1 MNPHKSSPP
10 DGNSGNSDMQEQ
22 PQADISSDG
31 AATRTAAASDNV
43 HTQQTLAANV
53 IRSQIDSLY
62 SGDQTTTT
70 PTQSQ
75 TELHIEP
82 NVPAAQADT
91 NPYHR
96 THTSHPQPEAD
107 QWKQY
112 HTAWQNYYQK
122 YYENF
127 YTAQAAQTSAP
138 TPTRISD
145 ESVKTKESPRHEG
158 YFTQQPVEPVNE
170 SPEVLS
176 NDQALLELRQKL
188 LGRVQESA
196 KKIRKSR
203 HFIPILSALGVVII
217 FVFIQYNQIV
227 TANVLAYVSPGS
239 IDPQNIVVDP
249 TTDVVVTQEPR
260 LIIPKINV
268 DVPVAY
274 DIGTDNSSQ
283 MAAMANGLAHFPIAG
298 ASSHPGEIGNTVLA
312 GHSSND
318 LFDGGDYKFI
328 FAQLEKLSVGDSVYA
343 NYKGKRYTYVVTK
356 IQVVKPDDVAALVY
370 PTTKPVLTLL
380 TCTPLGTALN
390 RLLVT
395 AEQVSPDPTAAAT
408 APTSSGTPSSTT
420 SIPGDNGTLFE
431 KLFGL
436 K

>member
-1 MNPHKSSPP
+1 MHPDKSNPP
-10 DGNSGNSDMQEQ
+10 DGNSG
-22 PQADISSDG
+22 SSDLQ
-31 AATRTAAASDNV
+31 DP
-43 HTQQTLAANV
+43 TQQASAANV
-53 IRSQIDSLY
+53 IRSQIESLY
-62 SGDQTTTT
+62 DNGQAAAAT
-70 PTQSQ
+70 
-75 TELHIEP
+75 
-82 NVPAAQADT
+82 PAAQDDT

-96 THTSHPQPEAD
+96 THTQHPLPEAE
-107 QWKQY
+107 QWKEY

-122 YYENF
+122 YYENY
-127 YTAQAAQTSAP
+127 YTAQAAAAP
-138 TPTRISD
+138 VATAPVAS
-145 ESVKTKESPRHEG
+145 SPKEEG
-158 YFTQQPVEPVNE
+158 YFSQQPAEPVTPVQE
-170 SPEVLS
+170 TRETLS
-176 NDQALLELRQKL
+176 NDQALYELRQKL

-203 HFIPILSALGVVII
+203 HFVPIISALAVVFI
-217 FVFIQYNQIV
+217 FVFIQYNQVV

-268 DVPVAY
+268 DVPVSY
-274 DIGTDNSSQ
+274 DIGTDNASQ
-283 MAAMANGLAHFPIAG
+283 MAAMAKGLAHFPVAG
-298 ASSHPGEIGNTVLA
+298 ASSHPGEVGNTVLA

-318 LFDGGDYKFI
+318 LFDSGDYKFI
-328 FAQLEKLSVGDSVYA
+328 FAQLDKLAVGDSVYA

-356 IQVVKPDDVAALVY
+356 TQVVAPTDVAALVY

-395 AEQVSPDPTAAAT
+395 AEQVSPDPSEAAT
-408 APTSSGTPSSTT
+408 APAGSGTPGSTT

-431 KLFGL
+431 KLFGT

>member
-1 MNPHKSSPP
+1 MNPYKSSPP
-10 DGNSGNSDMQEQ
+10 DGNSGNSDVQDQ
-22 PQADISSDG
+22 PQADISSG
-31 AATRTAAASDNV
+31 GTATSTSTASDKV
-43 HTQQTLAANV
+43 HAQQASAANV

-62 SGDQTTTT
+62 GNTQSTTT

-75 TELHIEP
+75 TEPEVIA
-82 NVPAAQADT
+82 VQADT
-91 NPYHR
+91 NPYHH
-96 THTSHPQPEAD
+96 THTLHSQPEAD

-127 YTAQAAQTSAP
+127 YTAQVTP
-138 TPTRISD
+138 TPALTPGHTPV
-145 ESVKTKESPRHEG
+145 ESLKTKGSPLHEG
-158 YFTQQPVEPVNE
+158 YFTKQPIELENE

-196 KKIRKSR
+196 EKIRKSR
-203 HFIPILSALGVVII
+203 HFIPILSALAVVVI

-298 ASSHPGEIGNTVLA
+298 ANSHPGEIGNTVLA

-356 IQVVKPDDVAALVY
+356 MQVVKPNDVAALVY

-380 TCTPLGTALN
+380 TCTPVGTALN

-408 APTSSGTPSSTT
+408 ASASIGTLSPTT

-431 KLFGL
+431 KLFGI